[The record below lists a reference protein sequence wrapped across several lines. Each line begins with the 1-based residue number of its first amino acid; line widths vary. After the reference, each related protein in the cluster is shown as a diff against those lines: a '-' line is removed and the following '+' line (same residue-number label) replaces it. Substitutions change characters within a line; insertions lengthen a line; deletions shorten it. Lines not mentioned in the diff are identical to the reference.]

1 MNIILLGSC
10 VIVACF
16 GIFTALLGSGKPK
29 LFGAIF
35 SILLGSSLAMAV
47 CSFLGV
53 GITSIPAA
61 ISMGAASL
69 VLLILSV
76 WKEAAALLIISIC
89 GGFYIGSGLVY
100 GVMTLFSMQFDFMI
114 AGLIAAIIALIFAAI
129 CLVRPS
135 NGILVATSFSGGGLV
150 SISGSI
156 ILYMVLNIAASS
168 GVVGDLLAIYNAL
181 SPNTIL
187 LIWLFG
193 LLLGGGAMLLQSVL
207 MKAVEDVDD
216 DSWEDWQ
223 PEYEEEIEEPI
234 VVKRGPRRKKKRK
247 LVEPYDWG
255 EAEDTNAPD
264 DLFEEED
271 WAESTSAQVDEF
283 DNESELDEEDSS
295 EQDAYEL
302 NESEESHHKES
313 IRTVI
318 PPMETPED
326 TDGSTKVFRKVVLP
340 EQSEIPSYTEHK
352 TSADEQEPAKQA
364 ESHEHASR
372 LTRPTFPPRSQRR
385 K

>member
-295 EQDAYEL
+295 ERDAYEL

>member
-216 DSWEDWQ
+216 DSWENWQ

-283 DNESELDEEDSS
+283 DNESELDGEDSS

-326 TDGSTKVFRKVVLP
+326 TNGSTKVFRKVVLP